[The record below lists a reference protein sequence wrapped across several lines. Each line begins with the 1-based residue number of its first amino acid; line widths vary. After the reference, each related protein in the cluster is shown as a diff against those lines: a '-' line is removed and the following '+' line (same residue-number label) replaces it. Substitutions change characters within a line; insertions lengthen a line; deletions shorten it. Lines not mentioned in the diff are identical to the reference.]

1 MSKYST
7 LYIRSCSRNSSFSR
21 SVSGRSSFDAHSSID
36 EEGSAYS
43 RDGRIS
49 RGSFQASISR
59 DESVDEYLRAESH
72 QVQLVGGQGVGK
84 TALLHKLAS
93 TDDGNS
99 QGDNCMKYQIA
110 RKSFFKKVILSA
122 VFAYYWKGLSA
133 SLFLQ
138 KHTGRKG

>member
-1 MSKYST
+1 M
-7 LYIRSCSRNSSFSR
+7 
-21 SVSGRSSFDAHSSID
+21 D

-59 DESVDEYLRAESH
+59 DESVDEYLRSESH

-84 TALLHKLAS
+84 TALLHKLVS

-99 QGDNCMKYQIA
+99 QGDNCMKYQSA

-122 VFAYYWKGLSA
+122 VFA
-133 SLFLQ
+133 
-138 KHTGRKG
+138 

>member
-59 DESVDEYLRAESH
+59 DQSVDEYLRAESH

-84 TALLHKLAS
+84 TALLHKLAP

-99 QGDNCMKYQIA
+99 QGDNCIKYQSA
-110 RKSFFKKVILSA
+110 RKSLFKKVILSA
-122 VFAYYWKGLSA
+122 VFA
-133 SLFLQ
+133 
-138 KHTGRKG
+138 